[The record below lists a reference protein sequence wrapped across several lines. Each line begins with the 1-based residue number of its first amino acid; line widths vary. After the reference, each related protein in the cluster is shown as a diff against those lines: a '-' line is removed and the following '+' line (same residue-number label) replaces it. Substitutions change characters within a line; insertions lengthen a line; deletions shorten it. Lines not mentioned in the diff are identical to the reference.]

1 MEKSA
6 NKRWKESGS
15 TLTFKEWIDRE
26 NKKNQEFEGNFIPFQ
41 GETKVNQVGSNLVS
55 SDSVGSDSIK
65 RTIDEAKQDL
75 IDASGYKVET
85 NKSNVLGLNKG
96 VLVFSTLLIV
106 GSLSFY
112 FYQKYKKK

>member
-41 GETKVNQVGSNLVS
+41 GETKVNQVGS
-55 SDSVGSDSIK
+55 DSIK
-65 RTIDEAKQDL
+65 KTIDEAKQDL

>member
-15 TLTFKEWIDRE
+15 SLTFKEWIDRE
-26 NKKNQEFEGNFIPFQ
+26 NKKNESFDGNFIPFQ
-41 GETKVNQVGSNLVS
+41 GETKVN
-55 SDSVGSDSIK
+55 SVGSDSIK
-65 RTIDEAKQDL
+65 QTIDQAKQDL
-75 IDASGYKVET
+75 IDASGYKVEA

>member
-15 TLTFKEWIDRE
+15 TLSFKEWIDRE
-26 NKKNQEFEGNFIPFQ
+26 NKKNEPFNVDFIPYK
-41 GETKVNQVGSNLVS
+41 EEEKLNA
-55 SDSVGSDSIK
+55 VGSDSIQK
-65 RTIDEAKQDL
+65 TIEEAKAEL
-75 IDASGYKVET
+75 IKSSGYKSEADK
-85 NKSNVLGLNKG
+85 NNVLGLNKG

-112 FYQKYKKK
+112 LYSKYKKK

>member
-26 NKKNQEFEGNFIPFQ
+26 NKKNAPFEGDFIPFKE
-41 GETKVNQVGSNLVS
+41 ETKVNAVG
-55 SDSVGSDSIK
+55 GDSI
-65 RTIDEAKQDL
+65 RQTIDAAKQDL
-75 IDASGYKVET
+75 IDASGYKIEAD
-85 NKSNVLGLNKG
+85 KSNILGLNKG

-112 FYQKYKKK
+112 FYKKYKKK

>member
-26 NKKNQEFEGNFIPFQ
+26 NKKNEPFEGDFIPFKQ
-41 GETKVNQVGSNLVS
+41 EEIAMVNA
-55 SDSVGSDSIK
+55 VGSDSISQ
-65 RTIDEAKQDL
+65 TIEAAKQDL
-75 IDASGYKVET
+75 IDASGYKSASS
-85 NKSNVLGLNKG
+85 KSNVLGLNKG

-106 GSLSFY
+106 GSLSYY

>member
-41 GETKVNQVGSNLVS
+41 GETKVNQVGS
-55 SDSVGSDSIK
+55 DSIN

>member
-26 NKKNQEFEGNFIPFQ
+26 NKKNEPFDGDFIPFQ
-41 GETKVNQVGSNLVS
+41 GDTKVN
-55 SDSVGSDSIK
+55 SVGSDSIK
-65 RTIDEAKQDL
+65 QTIEAAKQDL
-75 IDASGYKVET
+75 IDASGYKSAPST
-85 NKSNVLGLNKG
+85 SNVLGLNKD

-106 GSLSFY
+106 GSLSYY

>member
-41 GETKVNQVGSNLVS
+41 GETKVN
-55 SDSVGSDSIK
+55 SVGSDSIK
-65 RTIDEAKQDL
+65 KTIDEAKQDL
-75 IDASGYKVET
+75 IDSSGYKVAT

>member
-41 GETKVNQVGSNLVS
+41 GETKVN
-55 SDSVGSDSIK
+55 SVGSDSIK
-65 RTIDEAKQDL
+65 KTIDEAKQDL
-75 IDASGYKVET
+75 IDSSGYKLET

>member
-26 NKKNQEFEGNFIPFQ
+26 NKKNEPFEGDFIPFQ
-41 GETKVNQVGSNLVS
+41 GETKLN
-55 SDSVGSDSIK
+55 SVGSDSIK
-65 RTIDEAKQDL
+65 KVIDAAKQDL
-75 IDASGYKVET
+75 VEASGYKTAT
-85 NKSNVLGLNKG
+85 NSSNVLGLNKG

-112 FYQKYKKK
+112 LYSKYKKK

>member
-26 NKKNQEFEGNFIPFQ
+26 NKKNEPFDGNFIPFE
-41 GETKVNQVGSNLVS
+41 GETKVN
-55 SDSVGSDSIK
+55 SVGSDSIK
-65 RTIDEAKQDL
+65 QTIEAAKQDL
-75 IDASGYKVET
+75 IDASGYKST
-85 NKSNVLGLNKG
+85 PSSSNVLGLNKG

-106 GSLSFY
+106 GSLTYY

>member
-26 NKKNQEFEGNFIPFQ
+26 NKKNQQFDGNFIPFQ
-41 GETKVNQVGSNLVS
+41 SDTKNA
-55 SDSVGSDSIK
+55 VGSDSIK
-65 RTIDEAKQDL
+65 ATIDKAKQDL

-85 NKSNVLGLNKG
+85 DKNSVLGLNKG

>member
-26 NKKNQEFEGNFIPFQ
+26 NKKNEPFDGNFIPFE
-41 GETKVNQVGSNLVS
+41 GETKVN
-55 SDSVGSDSIK
+55 SVGSDSI
-65 RTIDEAKQDL
+65 RQTIEAAKQDL
-75 IDASGYKVET
+75 IDASGYKST
-85 NKSNVLGLNKG
+85 PSSSNVLGLNKG

-106 GSLSFY
+106 GSLTYY

>member
-26 NKKNQEFEGNFIPFQ
+26 NKKNQEFDGNFIPFQ
-41 GETKVNQVGSNLVS
+41 RETKVNQVGS
-55 SDSVGSDSIK
+55 DSLGSDSIK

-75 IDASGYKVET
+75 IDASGYKVEVD
-85 NKSNVLGLNKG
+85 KSNILGLNKG